1 MPIQMSLS
9 GPDVQTTVIKHHR
22 LEAYAQE
29 PEPDISH
36 GLGGWDVQD
45 PTDSALGEGTL
56 PDKWSL
62 LTVSFCV
69 TRD

>member
-1 MPIQMSLS
+1 MPIQMSLA

-29 PEPDISH
+29 PDISH
-36 GLGGWDVQD
+36 GPGGWEVQD
-45 PTDSALGEGTL
+45 PADSVPGEGTL
-56 PDKWSL
+56 PDKWSP
-62 LTVSFCV
+62 LTVSFCI